1 MLLRIATYNIHR
13 WAGRDGVEAPERIT
27 AVLQDINADV
37 TALQEVSFENN
48 RNSRNALEDLGYA
61 MHTRILAGPTL
72 LQGRQRQH
80 YGNAVLTRFAP
91 RKVERLD
98 LSAPGREPRGA
109 ITFVLT
115 INTRSVRIVATHLGL
130 RPGERYAQMQRL
142 LSLLE
147 NRPAA
152 DITILMGDF
161 NEWYG
166 WSRPLRLARRYFGR
180 LPAPGT
186 FPSWHPLLALD
197 RIWVKP
203 AARLESLKT
212 YRRPPATTASDHL
225 PLIAH
230 VRI

>member
-13 WAGRDGVEAPERIT
+13 WAGRDGIEMPERTT
-27 AVLQDINADV
+27 AVLQGINADV
-37 TALQEVSFENN
+37 AALQEVSFEN
-48 RNSRNALEDLGYA
+48 SQSHNALADLGRA
-61 MHTRILAGPTL
+61 MRARALAGPTL
-72 LQGRQRQH
+72 LQEGHH

-91 RKVERLD
+91 RRVERLD

-130 RPGERYAQMQRL
+130 RPGERCTQMQRL
-142 LSLLE
+142 LALLE
-147 NRPAA
+147 NRAAA
-152 DITILMGDF
+152 DVTILLGDF

-166 WSRPLRLARRYFGR
+166 WARPLRWARRHFGR

-203 AARLESLKT
+203 AACLQSLKI
-212 YRRPPATTASDHL
+212 YQRPPAPTASDHL